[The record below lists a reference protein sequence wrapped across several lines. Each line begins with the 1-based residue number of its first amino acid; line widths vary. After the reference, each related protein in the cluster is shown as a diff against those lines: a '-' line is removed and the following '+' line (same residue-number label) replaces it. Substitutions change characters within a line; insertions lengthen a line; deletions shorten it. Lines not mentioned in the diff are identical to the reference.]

1 MSTPAPKL
9 DCPSCSGSSNLKVI
23 SSRTVLEGD
32 PPLDQL
38 GQITRRVRHCRDCDW
53 RWTTTELSED
63 LLIHLL
69 ERDHSRG
76 LQVERLQRRL
86 RSIDAMSLR

>member
-1 MSTPAPKL
+1 
-9 DCPSCSGSSNLKVI
+9 VI

-38 GQITRRVRHCRDCDW
+38 GQITRR
-53 RWTTTELSED
+53 WTTTELSED
-63 LLIHLL
+63 LLSHLL

-76 LQVERLQRRL
+76 LQIERLQRRL
-86 RSIDAMSLR
+86 RSAGAMSLR